1 VSACVRPIS
10 AKVMDVE
17 YMLPTP
23 TGVVALPQGRKI
35 VFTYEG
41 DIHSWLADAEFD
53 PGIPHASLN

>member
-10 AKVMDVE
+10 AKVMEVE

-35 VFTYEG
+35 VFTYADET
-41 DIHSWLADAEFD
+41 HSWLADPEVD
-53 PGIPHASLN
+53 GRIPHAALN